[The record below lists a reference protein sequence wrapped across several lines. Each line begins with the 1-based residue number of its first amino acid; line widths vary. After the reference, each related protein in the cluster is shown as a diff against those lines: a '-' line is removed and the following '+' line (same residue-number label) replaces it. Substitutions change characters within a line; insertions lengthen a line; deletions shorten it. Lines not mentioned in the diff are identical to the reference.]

1 MIEATGAQIVVKL
14 LERQGIRT
22 VAGIPGGSV
31 LPLYDELLKSSIDHV
46 LVRHEQGGGFFA
58 QGMARSTGEVAV
70 CIATSGPGAMNL
82 LTAIADARADS
93 VPLVAITGQVPMSLI
108 GTDAFQ
114 ECDTFGLSFPI
125 TKHSVMVTSAAELL
139 EAIPAAF
146 ALAGSGR
153 PGPVLI
159 DIPKNVQLERA
170 QFDEWPEPGIPDRHA
185 ARFHS
190 RDAELAQTLKIAAET
205 LLSSVKPLLYA
216 GGGCNSPEAAAGVE
230 KLLEAFPMP
239 VVTSLM
245 GLGVIPSA
253 HPDLAGM
260 VGMHGS
266 LAANRAM
273 RGSDL
278 VLAVGVRFDDRA
290 TGLVA
295 EFCPNA
301 RIIHVDIDA
310 AEVNKIIPSWQSVIA
325 DAESALPLLAGLI
338 REAAGSSGASA
349 TASASAKRSGPAAWR
364 FAADARGAWL
374 GEVREYRAEYEAWQ
388 REAAREASARSPYPN
403 PGEFIA
409 AVPAIAFRAG
419 IENDDIIVTTD
430 VGQHQM
436 WAAQFYPLVKTRQ
449 FLTSGSL
456 GTMGFGLPVAIGA
469 AAANPGKRV
478 VCFSGDGSILMNV
491 QELATLAER
500 NYDVTVIVLDNQAL
514 GMVRQQQ
521 AYMLKGNFAASV
533 YERNPDLVKIAEGFG
548 IPAFDASDPRWETE
562 AFSGKGPRF
571 VRCQIAQDEMVL
583 PFVPSGKANVDAIV
597 ETLEPYEVR
606 SPARDAVAEK
616 VIV

>member
-14 LERQGIRT
+14 LERQGIKT

-31 LPLYDELLKSSIDHV
+31 LPLYDELSRSAIDHV

-58 QGMARSTGEVAV
+58 QGMARSTGETAV

-93 VPLVAITGQVPMSLI
+93 VPMVAITGQVPTSLI

-125 TKHSVMVTSAAELL
+125 TKHSVMVTSALELL
-139 EAIPAAF
+139 EAIPHAF
-146 ALAGSGR
+146 ALAASGR

-159 DIPKNVQLERA
+159 DIPKDIQQQRA
-170 QFDEWPEPGIPDRHA
+170 RFEAWPEPGKGERRA

-190 RDAELAQTLKIAAET
+190 SGTEMFRGLDLAAQSLLECAEP
-205 LLSSVKPLLYA
+205 VLYI
-216 GGGCNSPEAAAGVE
+216 GGGCNSPEAARGV
-230 KLLEAFPMP
+230 KDLLETYPMP
-239 VVTSLM
+239 AVTSLM
-245 GLGVIPSA
+245 GLGVVSSDSP
-253 HPDLAGM
+253 LFAGM

-266 LAANRAM
+266 LTANRVMHEAE
-273 RGSDL
+273 L

-290 TGLVA
+290 TGLVQ
-295 EFCPNA
+295 EFCPRA
-301 RIIHVDIDA
+301 RIIHIDIDA
-310 AEVNKIIPSWQSVIA
+310 AEVNKILPSWQSIVA
-325 DAESALPLLAGLI
+325 DAESALPALAEAI
-338 REAAGSSGASA
+338 REGSVRDGALRA
-349 TASASAKRSGPAAWR
+349 RQGWLQKTQAWR
-364 FAADARGAWL
+364 AEFEEWTRETARAAK
-374 GEVREYRAEYEAWQ
+374 
-388 REAAREASARSPYPN
+388 ARSPYPN

-409 AVPAIAFRAG
+409 SVPALAG
-419 IENDDIIVTTD
+419 SAGVKAEDLIVATD

-436 WAAQFYPLVKTRQ
+436 WAAQFYPLSRPRQ

-456 GTMGFGLPVAIGA
+456 GTMGFGLPAAIGA

-478 VCFSGDGSILMNV
+478 VCFSGDGSIMMNI

-500 NYDVTVIVLDNQAL
+500 DYDVTVIVLDNQAL

-521 AYMLKGNFAASV
+521 AYLLGGNFAASI
-533 YERNPDLVKIAEGFG
+533 YGRNPNLTAIAEGFG
-548 IPAFDASDPRWETE
+548 IPAFDASDPSWAAG

-571 VRCQIAQDEMVL
+571 VRCRIAQDEMVL
-583 PFVPSGKANVDAIV
+583 PFVPGGKANVDAIT
-597 ETLEPYEVR
+597 EALEPEGGAKKASQGSVQGAASLR
-606 SPARDAVAEK
+606 MR
-616 VIV
+616 